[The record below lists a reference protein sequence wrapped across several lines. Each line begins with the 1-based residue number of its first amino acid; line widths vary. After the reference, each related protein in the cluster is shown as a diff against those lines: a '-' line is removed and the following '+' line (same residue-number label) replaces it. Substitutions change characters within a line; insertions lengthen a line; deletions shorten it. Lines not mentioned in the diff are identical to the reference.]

1 MNHLKNVLAHLSRAE
16 RKWAIAALMIFCI
29 SSLGRGAF
37 AVYENSA
44 FVPVQGGIYREGL
57 VGQPIALNPIL
68 SPNQID
74 QDLSALLFEKLKKIA
89 DHIEVADD
97 YKTYTIKLKEDLRW
111 SNGQLL
117 SSDDIIF
124 TIRTIQDPETRSP
137 LAKNWQGVIVER
149 ISALQTKLILPTP
162 FVFFKDNIENL
173 RIIPKHIFSA
183 IPPANLRLSAYNLEP
198 VGSGPYRFEKL
209 EKRKDGFITEIRI
222 SRNPEYAGEKP
233 FIENFTFSYF
243 SSQEE
248 LLDAFRLRDIDGFGS
263 LTPIA
268 KDARLSNAVTERIPM
283 PRYYA
288 LFFNTVNNALLD
300 EPRLREALALA
311 IDTEAMTKNI
321 FGDQATPLQGPVFL
335 NLIQTNV
342 ASAESAKQNSVFD
355 PEKARNALAE
365 LGAQDIVLNLT
376 VPNVEFLR
384 PVIEEIRK
392 AWQAVGVREVNSIT
406 LGPEE
411 LVSDVLKTRSY
422 EILLFGNVFENPA
435 DLFPFW
441 HSSQRFYPGLNL
453 SLYQNATV
461 DRLIEET
468 RQGEETRE
476 QTLEYLQGINKIIT
490 QDRPAIFLFSLPYFY
505 VHREKLGG
513 FRQALFTTPA
523 DRFANV
529 TDWYVITARVI
540 ETEKPLDNKIR
551 GR

>member
-1 MNHLKNVLAHLSRAE
+1 MKYLKNLLANLSRIE
-16 RKWAIAALMIFCI
+16 QKWAVAALIVLCI
-29 SSLGRGAF
+29 SSLGRGAL

-44 FVPVQGGIYREGL
+44 FVPVQGGTYREGL

-74 QDLSALLFEKLKKIA
+74 QDLSALLFEKLEKVF
-89 DHIEVADD
+89 DHIEVAEDF
-97 YKTYTIKLKEDLRW
+97 KTYTLKLKEDLRW
-111 SNGQLL
+111 SNGQPL
-117 SSDDIIF
+117 SSDDVIF

-162 FVFFKDNIENL
+162 FTFFEDNIENL

-198 VGSGPYRFEKL
+198 VGNGAYQFEKL
-209 EKRKDGFITEIRI
+209 EKRKDGFITEIRL
-222 SRNPEYAGEKP
+222 SRNPEYIGPEP
-233 FIENFTFSYF
+233 FIEHFVFKF
-243 SSQEE
+243 FGSQEE

-268 KDARLSNAVTERIPM
+268 KDVRISNAVTERIPM

-288 LFFNTVNNALLD
+288 LFFNTVNNTLLD
-300 EPRLREALALA
+300 ELKLREALTLAL
-311 IDTEAMTKNI
+311 DTEAITKNI
-321 FGDQATPLQGPVFL
+321 FGDQAAPLQGPVFL
-335 NLIQTNV
+335 NLVQTNIANV
-342 ASAESAKQNSVFD
+342 SSAKQSSLFD
-355 PEKARNALAE
+355 PEKAEKILAE
-365 LGAQDIVLNLT
+365 LGTQDIVLNLT

-384 PVIEEIRK
+384 PVTEEIRK
-392 AWQAVGVREVNSIT
+392 AWQAVGVKEVNIIS
-406 LGPEE
+406 LSPEE
-411 LVSDVLKTRSY
+411 LVGDVLKTRSY

-453 SLYQNATV
+453 SLYQNTTV
-461 DRLIEET
+461 DRLIEEI
-468 RQGEETRE
+468 RQGTQE
-476 QTLEYLQGINKIIT
+476 QTPENLQSINRIIT
-490 QDRPAIFLFSLPYFY
+490 EDRPAVFLFSLPYFY
-505 VHREKLGG
+505 AHREKLGG

-529 TDWYVITARVI
+529 TDWYVITARVL
-540 ETEKPLDNKIR
+540 ETQERIDNKIQKR
-551 GR
+551 